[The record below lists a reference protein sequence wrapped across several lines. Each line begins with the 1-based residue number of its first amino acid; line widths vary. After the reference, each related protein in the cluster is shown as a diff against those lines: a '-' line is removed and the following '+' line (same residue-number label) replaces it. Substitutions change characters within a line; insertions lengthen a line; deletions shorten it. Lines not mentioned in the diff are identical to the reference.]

1 MRVFVCLAITVPLLP
16 EDICH
21 QLWKMFHNYLFNY
34 KFPFFSLFLLPV
46 TPSRRILEPLSL
58 SLNFHIFHSLITLHC
73 IPSKM
78 NQIHF
83 SLVNFPFVFNSGFF
97 WLHNCIIFTLR
108 ISNSFFLS
116 NLVLFLTVLVSE
128 FFVSLLW
135 VLIFPLSLYLSL
147 SLFSF
152 ISHLIAL
159 LIFISDGVYLAFDC
173 WVFFL
178 GIHFPHVLWNC
189 RLSSK
194 WKVFV
199 VQLHC
204 PCFVLSSFLF
214 PPEQLC
220 SDFYLDLQGL
230 QSSSYLLLFDQGH
243 PSSHGDTVALRGAA
257 SKPGWGGVGLPDCP
271 AVSNSYSS

>member
-1 MRVFVCLAITVPLLP
+1 MDSSDC
-16 EDICH
+16 
-21 QLWKMFHNYLFNY
+21 
-34 KFPFFSLFLLPV
+34 
-46 TPSRRILEPLSL
+46 
-58 SLNFHIFHSLITLHC
+58 
-73 IPSKM
+73 
-78 NQIHF
+78 
-83 SLVNFPFVFNSGFF
+83 
-97 WLHNCIIFTLR
+97 LHNCIIFTLR
-108 ISNSFFLS
+108 ISNPFFLS

-135 VLIFPLSLYLSL
+135 VLVFPLFLSSFISL
-147 SLFSF
+147 SLFISLFLYLSSDCSTYFHFRWSTFSF
-152 ISHLIAL
+152 WL
-159 LIFISDGVYLAFDC
+159 LGV
-173 WVFFL
+173 
-178 GIHFPHVLWNC
+178 FPWDSFSSCVWNC
-189 RLSSK
+189 RLSSR

-257 SKPGWGGVGLPDCP
+257 SKPRWGRVGLPDCP
-271 AVSNSYSS
+271 AVSDSYSS